1 MSTKIK
7 NPIFAHGSETAIRSL
22 IASGDI
28 KYPAYLWFTNNNTY
42 NLLDKYGKIE
52 TIGFPKLTG
61 TLENE
66 IILSDLMDGI
76 YYVQGQYRIVAGSE
90 PVFLAASYII
100 VLVGN
105 NGNKVRRITADD
117 FEDYTIENGEIVSK
131 SSMLTEDYLVQHH
144 YATEGYVDTVVAAME
159 ESLKT
164 ELTEYFG
171 YLLPGMVS
179 NEIDRQIQPIDQ
191 EDIIDIFPV

>member
-7 NPIFAHGSETAIRSL
+7 NPIFAHGSEAAIKSL
-22 IASGDI
+22 IESGEI
-28 KYPAYLWFTNNNTY
+28 KYPAYLWYTDSRTY
-42 NLLDKYGKIE
+42 NFLNKKGQIE
-52 TIGFPKLTG
+52 SVGFPKLIG

-66 IILSDLMDGI
+66 IILADLPDGI
-76 YYVQGQYRIVAGSE
+76 YYVQGQYRVVSGSE
-90 PVFLAASYII
+90 PTFLAASYIV

-117 FEDYTIENGEIVSK
+117 FEDYTIENGEIISK
-131 SSMLTEDYLVQHH
+131 SSMLTEDYLIQHH
-144 YATEGYVDTVVAAME
+144 YATEGYVDTAVAAME

-171 YLLPGMVS
+171 YVLPGMVA
-179 NEIDRQIQPIDQ
+179 NEIDRQIQPIDE
-191 EDIIDIFPV
+191 EDIEDIFD